1 MGWITI
7 NQWLRNVALY
17 NTAESMLCQSKW
29 PQLLLLLVPDL
40 NTRGIEQ
47 AAVSSSLPPVFESL
61 DS

>member
-1 MGWITI
+1 M
-7 NQWLRNVALY
+7 VALY
-17 NTAESMLCQSKW
+17 NTAESMPCQSKW